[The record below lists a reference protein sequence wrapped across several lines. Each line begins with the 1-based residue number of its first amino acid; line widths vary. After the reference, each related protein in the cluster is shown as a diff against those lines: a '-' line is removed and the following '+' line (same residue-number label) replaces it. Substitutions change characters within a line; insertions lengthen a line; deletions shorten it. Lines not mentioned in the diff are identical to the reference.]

1 MPTRRQLLKATTVGG
16 AALLV
21 PTAYLVRTPAYADP
35 VPGGTL
41 DPKTITKYATPLYVP
56 PALAARPGPGGVD
69 AYEIAVRQVNQRV
82 LPPGH
87 PTTRVFAFGALSGG
101 AGFHWPG
108 PTIEARV
115 GRPVQV
121 RWANQ
126 LMTPSGVSCR
136 KSDAAADSVSADR
149 DGIYNRPHGCS
160 GKVRSAS

>member
-1 MPTRRQLLKATTVGG
+1 MPTRRQILKASTVGG

-41 DPKTITKYATPLYVP
+41 DPKTITKYVHPLYVP
-56 PALAARPGPGGVD
+56 PTLTARSGPGGVD

-115 GRPVQV
+115 GPGTLLVAVLYPGELVDRLPTEHHDVPVHAV
-121 RWANQ
+121 V
-126 LMTPSGVSCR
+126 TP
-136 KSDAAADSVSADR
+136 
-149 DGIYNRPHGCS
+149 DGLTRF
-160 GKVRSAS
+160 